1 MNINDLKLN
10 SLQEPTTPID
20 KLNTPRTV
28 TVSHTAF
35 FPPSPTTV
43 EIEINQESHSLTSI
57 NENSKTK
64 PVVSTKFEFE
74 VINEAGREDE
84 DDDIES
90 NKSPDETMETS
101 PESVDLN
108 NHNVDQNQRNPNHS
122 NNNSIPGVANETYT
136 SLSPT
141 NDINP
146 IDEYRTTSNRSYD
159 VRI

>member
-1 MNINDLKLN
+1 M
-10 SLQEPTTPID
+10 
-20 KLNTPRTV
+20 
-28 TVSHTAF
+28 
-35 FPPSPTTV
+35 
-43 EIEINQESHSLTSI
+43 
-57 NENSKTK
+57 
-64 PVVSTKFEFE
+64 VSTKFEFE
-74 VINEAGREDE
+74 AINEAGREDE
-84 DDDIES
+84 DDEIES

>member
-74 VINEAGREDE
+74 AINEAGREDE
-84 DDDIES
+84 DDEIES

-108 NHNVDQNQRNPNHS
+108 NHNVDLNQRNPNHS